1 MLLSPTVKVGSD
13 HYSCTVAPL
22 FPHCYSY
29 HPFYIFALS
38 PTLTPVGDPLHYK
51 RRPMCNIEGV
61 RFGVRNLASSYARCS
76 QFFKLPS
83 SPTEYKL
90 SRSRVLRVHRGPN
103 LGKPPVCSPRSALRA
118 PSALSP
124 DKRRGSGP
132 IGARGGQFPPTS
144 TLALKLPYSW
154 FKFMDDHTIFFVLD

>member
-1 MLLSPTVKVGSD
+1 MPLSPTVKVGGD
-13 HYSCTVAPL
+13 HCSRTVAPL

-51 RRPMCNIEGV
+51 RRPMCNVAGGSARGVRCGSV
-61 RFGVRNLASSYARCS
+61 RFGVRNLDRPYARCS
-76 QFFKLPS
+76 WFFKLPS
-83 SPTEYKL
+83 SPTQYKL

-103 LGKPPVCSPRSALRA
+103 LGKLPVCSLRSALRA

-124 DKRRGSGP
+124 DKQRGSGP
-132 IGARGGQFPPTS
+132 IGVRGGQFPPTS
-144 TLALKLPYSW
+144 LAREVGGVGVVR
-154 FKFMDDHTIFFVLD
+154 I